1 MILSGVVMA
10 LSMKRRHFVEE
21 NVATQAD
28 MTRDKQICERE
39 ILVCVY
45 WFVAMGIYLMICSEV
60 TVCIPSVADASYG
73 GSVGNATF
81 SY

>member
-10 LSMKRRHFVEE
+10 LSMKRRHFVEKREFLSGLSTKIGHFVEE

-39 ILVCVY
+39 ILVCVH
-45 WFVAMGIYLMICSEV
+45 WFVVMSMFLL
-60 TVCIPSVADASYG
+60 VCTESYCLY
-73 GSVGNATF
+73 S
-81 SY
+81 